1 MVPQGPVSLN
11 PAPDKIASQL
21 ANSEGLGRVRLHTQH
36 SLGRQDQVRRLAAF
50 RQGRPEVGGLSAGAQ
65 QTLQSSWARATKTSY
80 GLGFRYYTEFCR
92 RHQFDEIEA
101 NAVNLINFLQ
111 EEFERGGK
119 QYRTLNSYRSAV
131 SATLGTCPN
140 TGRPVGQHPLVC
152 RFLKGVHRLRAP
164 KTKLFPSWDI
174 VKVLNYL
181 KTWGVTEK
189 LSLRKLLMRTAFL
202 VALVCYKRP
211 ADLINMN
218 ITPLAAQ

>member
-1 MVPQGPVSLN
+1 M
-11 PAPDKIASQL
+11 
-21 ANSEGLGRVRLHTQH
+21 
-36 SLGRQDQVRRLAAF
+36 
-50 RQGRPEVGGLSAGAQ
+50 
-65 QTLQSSWARATKTSY
+65 
-80 GLGFRYYTEFCR
+80 
-92 RHQFDEIEA
+92 DETEA
-101 NAVNLINFLQ
+101 NEINLINFLQ
-111 EEFERGGK
+111 EEFEHGGK

-140 TGRPVGQHPLVC
+140 TGKPVGQHPLVC
-152 RFLKGVHRLRAP
+152 RFLRGVHRLRAP

-174 VKVLNYL
+174 VNVLNYL

-218 ITPLAAQ
+218 ITPDYWQLCEDGFVCQPLGYGKTEAHNLTPPIKIDP